1 LILIS
6 ARKSNVFIS
15 EPVNLFATIW
25 CRNLYFWTN
34 EIYRGKGCGSEK
46 NERCTNEMD
55 SSENK
60 IFLENEQKTNKNER
74 FNIIQT
80 ILNKTFSFT
89 EPTNFSKEIKKTAQT
104 IFKNKILKK
113 NYSFLLNEHFYW
125 TNDFIER

>member
-1 LILIS
+1 
-6 ARKSNVFIS
+6 
-15 EPVNLFATIW
+15 
-25 CRNLYFWTN
+25 
-34 EIYRGKGCGSEK
+34 
-46 NERCTNEMD
+46 MD

-113 NYSFLLNEHFYW
+113 NYSFLLNEHFY
-125 TNDFIER
+125 